1 MIKVFFL
8 LFEPAVAWDKIA
20 QARRGFGYILATCV
34 LPMLVLVGLING
46 WGLHTW
52 GKWQPRFEK
61 TKDFNDLPTVV
72 GFETIDVLLMLAAIF
87 VSALLILR
95 IAQTFH
101 GRHTYL
107 QAFTV
112 AAYGL
117 SPMFLVRLLD
127 AAPAI
132 SPWATWGVGVAFSV
146 WILYQG
152 MPRVIQPD
160 PTHAFGLYLCTAI
173 VIILV
178 TATARV
184 FTGLFLLGYM
194 DMNHSFLMRKA
205 MQLFGH

>member
-8 LFEPAVAWDKIA
+8 FFEPAVAWDKIA
-20 QARRGFGYILATCV
+20 QARRGFSYILATCV
-34 LPMLVLVGLING
+34 LPMLALMGLVNG
-46 WGLHTW
+46 WGLHKW
-52 GKWQPRFEK
+52 GKWQPPFQRIKAF
-61 TKDFNDLPTVV
+61 DDLPTVV
-72 GFETIDVLLMLAAIF
+72 GFECIEVVLMLAAIF

-117 SPMFLVRLLD
+117 SPLLLLRLLD
-127 AAPAI
+127 AAPSV
-132 SPWATWGVGVAFSV
+132 SPWATWGVGVAISI

-152 MPRVIQPD
+152 MPRILQPD
-160 PTHAFGLYLCTAI
+160 PTHAFGLYLCTVT
-173 VIILV
+173 VIFLV
-178 TATARV
+178 TGLARL

-194 DMNHSFLMRKA
+194 DMNHSYLMRKVI
-205 MQLFGH
+205 QVFGH